1 MRGLSV
7 RLPDFLIIGAMKAG
21 TTSLYHDLLSNPQ
34 IFFPLD
40 KEPGNLASDDVLTE
54 NGRRRYASI
63 LRAARSEHLC
73 GEASTAYTKLP
84 DIRGVPERA
93 RQVLGAQLK
102 VIYIVREPV
111 SRIISHHDHEQVYEN
126 MGADI
131 NQAVRESDQLINY
144 SLYAMQIEPW
154 LERLAPDRVQI
165 IQFESYVE
173 DRTGT
178 LSSLCEYLGIAAR
191 PELVKPD
198 DVFNPGNAKLA
209 AAGLVWRMTKSRW
222 YRKGVRPLL
231 PMSLKS
237 RLRSALLPKASP
249 RPDPPTVETV
259 DYIIDRVADDAD
271 RVAKLMGRSEPLWDF
286 EAVRQRALLA
296 ADESSATRE
305 D

>member
-1 MRGLSV
+1 
-7 RLPDFLIIGAMKAG
+7 MKAG
-21 TTSLYHDLLSNPQ
+21 TTTLYRDLLTNPR
-34 IFFPLD
+34 IFFPRD
-40 KEPGNLASDDVLTE
+40 KEPGNLAEDDVVAE
-54 NGRRRYASI
+54 AGRGRYASI
-63 LRAARSEHLC
+63 FKAARSDQIC

-93 RQVLGAQLK
+93 RRVLGTQLK
-102 VIYIVREPV
+102 VIYVIREPV
-111 SRIISHHDHEQVYEN
+111 SRIISQHDHEHVYEN

-131 NQAVRESDQLINY
+131 NQAVRESDPLINY

-154 LERLAPDRVQI
+154 LERLGPDRVRI
-165 IQFESYVE
+165 IHFESYVE
-173 DRTGT
+173 DRRRTV
-178 LSSLCEYLGIAAR
+178 SSLCEYLGIEPR

-198 DVFNPGNAKLA
+198 DVFNPGEAKLA

-222 YRKGVRPLL
+222 YRKGARPLL